1 MQFIFLTFIS
11 ATNVL
16 VIKANKTLLVLN
28 PFYAIGLFLYS
39 LKTSKNL
46 WFSDVFRGY
55 RKISVTRNGLI
66 GGIIL
71 ANADI

>member
-1 MQFIFLTFIS
+1 MQFLFLTFIS